1 MSLSVLFI
9 DNFDSFVFNLV
20 DEFERYGSKVDV
32 WRNDIPV
39 ENALELA
46 LAMPAPRLVMLS
58 PGPGTP
64 ASAGNNMGIIKA
76 APADLPI
83 FGVCLGYQSMVEA
96 LGGVVGGAPEIVH
109 GKPSQIE
116 HDGTG
121 IFKDLPS
128 PMTAGRYHSLM
139 GQTIPDAF
147 RVTARFGDIVMGI
160 EHRDRKVMG
169 VQFHPESILTPYGGL
184 MIKNVIEWAGGGADG
199 ASLEK
204 R

>member
-1 MSLSVLFI
+1 MSLNILFI

-20 DEFERYGSKVDV
+20 DEFERYGSTVEV

-39 ENALELA
+39 EKALSIA
-46 LAMPAPRLVMLS
+46 QAMPSPRLVVLS

-64 ASAGNNMGIIKA
+64 ESAGNNMGIIRDS
-76 APADLPI
+76 APDLPL
-83 FGVCLGYQSMVEA
+83 FGVCLGYQSMIQA
-96 LGGVVGGAPEIVH
+96 FGGVVGGAPEIVH

-121 IFKDLPS
+121 IFKNLPS

-139 GQTIPDAF
+139 GRTIPEVF

-160 EHRDRKVMG
+160 EHRERKVMG

-184 MIKNVIEWAGGGADG
+184 MIKNVIKWAGGKETGQ
-199 ASLEK
+199 EK

>member
-1 MSLSVLFI
+1 MPLSVLFI

-20 DEFERYGSKVDV
+20 DEFERYGSTVDV

-39 ENALELA
+39 DKALA
-46 LAMPAPRLVMLS
+46 LAQAMPAPRLVMLS

-64 ASAGNNMGIIKA
+64 ESAGNNMGIVKE
-76 APADLPI
+76 APPELPI
-83 FGVCLGYQSMVEA
+83 FGVCLGYQSMVQS

-121 IFKDLPS
+121 IFKGLPS

-139 GQTIPDAF
+139 GTTIPDAF

-160 EHRDRKVMG
+160 EHRERTVMG

-184 MIKNVIEWAGGGADG
+184 MIKNVIEWAGGKEDAGT
-199 ASLEK
+199 LEK
-204 R
+204 K